1 MRVRYGLLLEAG
13 TTVFH
18 FFFFLLTIDEG
29 KTVDNEELTKR
40 NSVAQSAR

>member
-18 FFFFLLTIDEG
+18 FFFLLTIDEG
-29 KTVDNEELTKR
+29 KTVDNEITKR
-40 NSVAQSAR
+40 NSVAESAR

>member
-1 MRVRYGLLLEAG
+1 MRVRYGLLLEAD

-18 FFFFLLTIDEG
+18 VFLLTIDEG
-29 KTVDNEELTKR
+29 KTVDNEEITKR

>member
-1 MRVRYGLLLEAG
+1 MKVRYVLLLEAG

-18 FFFFLLTIDEG
+18 FFLLTIDEG
-29 KTVDNEELTKR
+29 KTVYNEKTTKR

>member
-18 FFFFLLTIDEG
+18 FFLLTMDEG
-29 KTVDNEELTKR
+29 KTVDNEITR
-40 NSVAQSAR
+40 QNSVAQSAR